1 MEITDKLKDLAISES
16 GFVFDPFTG
25 VTFNT
30 NATGRLILEGLKEG
44 LDREGMVER
53 IREGFEVEEE
63 DIGRDMDEFVFLL
76 RENGILPSDFTL

>member
-53 IREGFEVEEE
+53 IREGFEVEDE